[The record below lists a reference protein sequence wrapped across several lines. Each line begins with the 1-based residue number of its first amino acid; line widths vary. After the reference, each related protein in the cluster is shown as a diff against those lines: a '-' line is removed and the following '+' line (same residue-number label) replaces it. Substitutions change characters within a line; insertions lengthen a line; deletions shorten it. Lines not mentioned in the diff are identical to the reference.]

1 MPDLVPLPGS
11 ERTQLAGVQSAG
23 QLNESETITVTLV
36 LRRRAQ
42 VPAAL
47 IIGPE
52 TVTHEELDA
61 QYGAET
67 DDITLVTST
76 MTELGLTVTETH
88 QGSRRMMVSGTI
100 GALSAAFG
108 TTLTLVTSPQPDG
121 TGQATHRYRSG
132 SLSVPAALAG
142 IVIAVL
148 GLDDRPVAR
157 PQFRRLTAAAASRT
171 VTPETV
177 TPETVTPETVT
188 PETVT
193 PETVTPETV
202 TPETVTPETVT
213 PETVTPE
220 TVTPETVTPE
230 TVTPETVTPE
240 TVTPETVTPETVTPE
255 TVTPEAAPAAPAAVP
270 LTAPQV
276 ASLYNFPAG
285 TDGTGQTIAIIELGG
300 GYTQSDLD
308 TYFSG
313 LGLATPSVTAVGV
326 DGGSNSPGQPAD
338 GEVELDIQVAG
349 AVAPKAAQ
357 LVYFAANTDQGFINA
372 IAQAVHTTPPPIV
385 VSISWGQ
392 SEDQWSE
399 QSRNS
404 MDGVFADAAALGV
417 TVTVAAGDNGSSDD
431 PNSTSGVHV
440 DFPASS
446 PHVLACGGT
455 QLIGNLSTNTI
466 TSEVV
471 WNELANNEGA
481 GGGGVSD
488 VFPLPSWQANVGVPT
503 IAGGT
508 STGRGVPD
516 VAGNADPVTG
526 YLVVVDGKQQPIGGT
541 SAVAPLWAG
550 LIARLAQA
558 TGKKFGLLQPLIYG
572 GVTAGA
578 AAQGF
583 NDITQGNNGAYSAGP
598 GWDATT
604 GLGSP
609 NGQALLTHLSDPPPQ
624 TATVTTEKPRRKH
637 WWSR

>member
-1 MPDLVPLPGS
+1 MPELVPLPGS
-11 ERTQLAGVQSAG
+11 ERTQLANVQPAG
-23 QLNESETITVTLV
+23 TINENETITVTLM

-42 VPAAL
+42 IPSPLV
-47 IIGPE
+47 IGPE

-61 QYGAET
+61 QYGADS
-67 DDITLVTST
+67 DDIATVTSVVT
-76 MTELGLTVTETH
+76 GLGLTVTDTH

-108 TTLTLVTSPQPDG
+108 TTLTLVSSPHLDG
-121 TGQATHRYRSG
+121 SGDVTHRYRSG
-132 SLSVPAALAG
+132 GLSVPAELAG
-142 IVIAVL
+142 IVTAVL

-240 TVTPETVTPETVTPE
+240 TVTPETVTPEKTVTPE
-255 TVTPEAAPAAPAAVP
+255 TVTPEASPAAGTPVP
-270 LTAPQV
+270 LTAVQV

-300 GYTQSDLD
+300 GYTEEDLN

-313 LGLATPSVTAVGV
+313 LGLAVPSVTAVGV

-338 GEVELDIQVAG
+338 GEVELDIMVAG

-357 LVYFAANTDQGFINA
+357 MVYFAANTDQGFINA
-372 IAQAVHTTPPPIV
+372 IAQAVHTSPPPIV

-392 SEDQWSE
+392 SEDQWSA
-399 QSRNS
+399 QSRTS
-404 MDGVFADAAALGV
+404 MDTVFADAAALGV

-431 PNSTSGVHV
+431 PNSTSGVHC

-455 QLIGNLSTNTI
+455 QLVGDLNTNTI

-503 IAGGT
+503 IAGSST
-508 STGRGVPD
+508 TGRGVPD

-526 YLVVVDGKQQPIGGT
+526 YLVVVDGKEQPIGGT

-558 TGKKFGLLQPLIYG
+558 SGKRFGLFQPLIYS
-572 GVTAGA
+572 GVAVGTA
-578 AAQGF
+578 AAGF

-604 GLGSP
+604 GLGSA
-609 NGQALLTHLSDPPPQ
+609 NGQALLAHITDPP
-624 TATVTTEKPRRKH
+624 AAAVTHRKH
-637 WWSR
+637 WWQRVF